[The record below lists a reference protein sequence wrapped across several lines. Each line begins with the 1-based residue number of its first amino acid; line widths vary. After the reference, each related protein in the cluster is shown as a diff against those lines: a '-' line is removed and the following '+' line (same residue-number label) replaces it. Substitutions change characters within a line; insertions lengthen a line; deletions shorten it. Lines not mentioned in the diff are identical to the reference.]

1 MLMANRQEEKVENVV
16 ESVHTAEEQV
26 EDLSHDTD
34 SHVPTRSEPLLSQP
48 RSAAHQDQGAATG
61 SKTLA
66 QDQATLS
73 LPSSET
79 GDDHPPIHTRLRFV
93 DQQVPRQGSPASS
106 TKTSSS
112 SLHRLDEDVPNIN
125 LEELEIHRH
134 LERKSSKRSGRSSTT
149 SRVKA
154 LADASASQ
162 SSERPL
168 WPTLSRYSSHDPPVY
183 PDQSYLALHSQI
195 YPTRPAPLLRT
206 RSSHPSPHS
215 LYTDLS
221 TTTRPGR
228 DRERTSP
235 TTGSKTAG
243 NTPTSSPGLFSPR
256 ASRSTPPAGDPAQA
270 GSPHLHPT
278 QFQTPRE
285 TFTAEVEYD
294 HITGRK
300 HINNYEIIGEIG
312 RGEHGKV
319 KKGRDL
325 TNDIFVAI
333 KIVPRISNKRRLG
346 RIGSPEDKVKKE
358 IAILKKARH
367 PNVVSLLEV
376 IDDPAKHKVYIV
388 LEFVENGE
396 INWRTRGLKEIITVD
411 KRRLENELQGK
422 TDAISI
428 EQDQRYINR
437 LQEKHQR
444 QERARLLG
452 SRQVPG
458 WSLEHS
464 PLDDEGH
471 GTAGIAKSASNST
484 IATNDDVAEVFS
496 PDNALEGSMYGAY
509 ATDWQSHR
517 PRNLSIATSLWS
529 HQSSEPDWDFED
541 SEDSYV
547 PTLTL
552 TEARSAFTDTLLGLD
567 FLHFQG
573 IIHRDIKPANL
584 LITKDHHVKISDFG
598 VSYLGKPLGFD
609 EDNPDGEDAD
619 ATALD
624 DPRELSKTVGTP
636 AFFAPELCYTD
647 PSQFEG
653 GEDGTGPKITGAL
666 DLWSLGVTLYSMI
679 YGRLPFVGDGEMGMF
694 AQIAEGE
701 VFLPKRRLKPVETE
715 WQREGSQA
723 RFPPPINS
731 NKRLPHELIYEDV
744 PEVVRDILRHLLVKD
759 PAKRITIENAK
770 IHPWV
775 LEGID
780 NPDRWVGDTDPRR
793 YGEKK
798 IEIDE
803 TDMTR
808 AVTKV
813 GIGAAL
819 KLVGDHV
826 TKGLTSIL
834 RGARESRRRAP
845 STTNSASTSVASIA
859 SSTSVGTVSR
869 DMAEKEVRR
878 MSLRGEDAIAL
889 ALKASRESNEHP
901 LSQSVSVSPEHRDA
915 ASYFNTTTNPKAF
928 SADST
933 PFQEDSGYRRPSGPD
948 RGLSNISVAD
958 SQRTL
963 RPGDAHGLTANW
975 HSLHTPTSDTAVSS
989 PFDITA
995 FGNMFSGIGRHITAS
1010 RSRERANVLERPG
1023 SSRESSTER
1032 SEHSSYAGP
1041 SIAVSTAYAAGEV
1054 EKPDILREG
1063 QDPIE
1068 RHPSQ
1073 SAPPFI
1079 ERYARNTYYQ
1089 PEASTPEAF
1098 EHAQEIN
1105 FRRQRLEVEAQAEK
1119 AASRPVSRLANV
1131 DCPPSPDDESQFQN
1145 FCRSA
1150 PSTASISAQPST
1162 STLATNSGDELTSD
1176 VSQTMSNPSIPSI
1189 VSGASSVS
1197 DHGLYFPPPSS
1208 QSHGD
1213 DADSIKSYMKT
1224 GETITPHTKH
1234 HIALGQALEAQQTV
1248 DNDGDDEGDSDDEGL
1263 TFGNLKSKKSAVAG
1277 NK

>member
-1 MLMANRQEEKVENVV
+1 MADQHEGKTGDVV
-16 ESVHTAEEQV
+16 EATAGAEVTHTQP
-26 EDLSHDTD
+26 SHDLA
-34 SHVPTRSEPLLSQP
+34 SSE
-48 RSAAHQDQGAATG
+48 
-61 SKTLA
+61 
-66 QDQATLS
+66 ATLQES
-73 LPSSET
+73 SSPSRPLSAERHDEKLDSELQEKT
-79 GDDHPPIHTRLRFV
+79 RDALQPDVLGSGIGDDPPRPQSRLRFA
-93 DQQVPRQGSPASS
+93 DPQVPRHESPASS
-106 TKTSSS
+106 TQTSSS
-112 SLHRLDEDVPNIN
+112 SLYRLNEDVPNIN
-125 LEELEIHRH
+125 LEEHGLFRN
-134 LERKSSKRSGRSSTT
+134 LERKLSKRAVRSSTT
-149 SRVKA
+149 TRLKA
-154 LADASASQ
+154 HTDSQ
-162 SSERPL
+162 PSPSSDRQHL
-168 WPTLSRYSSHDPPVY
+168 VAVSKSGGHDYPFY
-183 PDQSYLALHSQI
+183 PDQSFSALHSQI
-195 YPTRPAPLLRT
+195 YPSRPAPLLRT

-221 TTTRPGR
+221 SNTRPGR

-235 TTGSKTAG
+235 DVASKTAG

-256 ASRSTPPAGDPAQA
+256 ASRSTPPAGEPGQA

-325 TNDIFVAI
+325 GTDMFVAI

-396 INWRTRGLKEIITVD
+396 INWRTKGMKEIIAID
-411 KRRLENELQGK
+411 KRRHENELQGK
-422 TDAISI
+422 VDIVSL
-428 EQDQRYINR
+428 EQDQRYINKIR
-437 LQEKHQR
+437 ERHQK
-444 QERARLLG
+444 QERARILG
-452 SRQVPG
+452 SRQVPA

-464 PLDDEGH
+464 APDDEDS
-471 GTAGIAKSASNST
+471 AIAEITKSASTST
-484 IATNDDVAEVFS
+484 IATNEDIAEIFS
-496 PDNALEGSMYGAY
+496 PDNLEGSMYGAY
-509 ATDWQSHR
+509 APEWHSHR

-541 SEDSYV
+541 SENSYV

-552 TEARSAFTDTLLGLD
+552 DEARSAFTDTLLGLE

-584 LITKDHHVKISDFG
+584 LITKDNRVKISDFG

-609 EDNPDGEDAD
+609 EDNPDGEDGD

-653 GEDGTGPKITGAL
+653 GEDGTGPNVTGAL
-666 DLWSLGVTLYSMI
+666 DLWSLGVTLYSMV

-694 AQIAEGE
+694 TQIAEGL
-701 VFLPKRRLKPVETE
+701 VFLPKKRLKPVETE
-715 WQREGSQA
+715 WQREGSQS
-723 RFPPPINS
+723 RFPPAINS
-731 NKRLPHELIYEDV
+731 NKRLPFELAYEEV
-744 PEVVRDILRHLLVKD
+744 PDTLRNLLQQLLIKD

-775 LEGID
+775 IEAIE
-780 NPDRWVGDTDPRR
+780 NPDRWVGDTDPKR

-803 TDMTR
+803 GDMTR
-808 AVTKV
+808 AVSKV

-826 TKGLTSIL
+826 TKGFNSIL
-834 RGARESRRRAP
+834 GRATRESRRRAP
-845 STTNSASTSVASIA
+845 STTNSAAPSVASA
-859 SSTSVGTVSR
+859 SSSSVGTVSR
-869 DMAEKEVRR
+869 EVLEKEARR
-878 MSLRGEDAIAL
+878 MSLKSDDAIASM
-889 ALKASRESNEHP
+889 LKASRESGDHP
-901 LSQSVSVSPEHRDA
+901 LSQSLTVSPENREGA
-915 ASYFNTTTNPKAF
+915 GYFTSVTNPKAF
-928 SADST
+928 SAGST
-933 PFQEDSGYRRPSGPD
+933 PMQDEIGYRRPSGPD

-963 RPGDAHGLTANW
+963 RPGDNQGLTANW
-975 HSLHTPTSDTAVSS
+975 HSLNNPISETNVSS
-989 PFDITA
+989 PFDITN
-995 FGNMFSGIGRHITAS
+995 FSNMFSGLGRQVANS
-1010 RSRERANVLERPG
+1010 RSRDRSGTSERLDK
-1023 SSRESSTER
+1023 SRESSTDR
-1032 SEHSSYAGP
+1032 SVGEGSNYAEP
-1041 SIAVSTAYAAGEV
+1041 SIAVSTAYASGQVAQPDVLRNTRDPV
-1054 EKPDILREG
+1054 ER
-1063 QDPIE
+1063 
-1068 RHPSQ
+1068 RPSL
-1073 SAPPFI
+1073 SAPPLI
-1079 ERYARNTYYQ
+1079 EARNTHQ
-1089 PEASTPEAF
+1089 RPQISTAEAF
-1098 EHAQEIN
+1098 GHAQEIN
-1105 FRRQRLEVEAQAEK
+1105 FRRQRLEIEAQARK
-1119 AASRPVSRLANV
+1119 DASRPLSRVSN
-1131 DCPPSPDDESQFQN
+1131 DNCPPSPDDIYPPSS
-1145 FCRSA
+1145 RSA
-1150 PSTASISAQPST
+1150 PQATPISAQPSA
-1162 STLATNSGDELTSD
+1162 STIASNSGDDLTSD

-1197 DHGLYFPPPSS
+1197 DHGFYFP
-1208 QSHGD
+1208 QSGGHSISGD
-1213 DADSIKSYMKT
+1213 TDSVKSYMKT
-1224 GETITPHTKH
+1224 GETITPHTRH
-1234 HIALGQALEAQQTV
+1234 HTALGQAIEAQQTP

-1263 TFGNLKSKKSAVAG
+1263 TF
-1277 NK
+1277 